1 MKSAF
6 RSKHADRVVLVRS
19 DDSGLATGR
28 RLLAEGATV
37 FTVGP
42 SGDLRNVVA
51 FARRNG
57 WPGAES
63 NHRHPIFS
71 SRYSRPRRS

>member
-28 RLLAEGATV
+28 RLA
-37 FTVGP
+37 
-42 SGDLRNVVA
+42 SR
-51 FARRNG
+51 RRNRLYG
-57 WPGAES
+57 GSVW
-63 NHRHPIFS
+63 
-71 SRYSRPRRS
+71 

>member
-6 RSKHADRVVLVRS
+6 RRKYADRVVLVRS

-37 FTVGP
+37 FTIGP
-42 SGDLRNVVA
+42 SGALRNVVA
-51 FARRNG
+51 FARRI
-57 WPGAES
+57 WWLWAES
-63 NHRHPIFS
+63 NHRHADSQDIMM
-71 SRYSRPRRS
+71 RAT